1 MGKSKRQIEAAKKK
15 LAKENKGKKNVGGSS
30 NNTETETTN
39 APGTDGEKVDGTV
52 QEPDGDYRTC
62 TGVLVSR
69 PTAQDIKIDGFSLIA
84 HGNVLIQDTM
94 IELTIGRRYGLLGS
108 NGSGKST
115 FLKCLAKREVPIPDH
130 VDIWYLAEEES
141 PKDTSAFDCVVQV
154 GRDSVARLEK
164 LAEDELV
171 NSGPESEFLAE
182 LYNRLDDL
190 NPATFEQRA
199 GTLLFGLGFSQ
210 EMVNKPTKDLSGGW
224 RMRVALAKA
233 LFARP
238 ALLLLDEPTNHLD
251 LETCIWLE
259 NYLANY
265 PYCLVV
271 ISHSQDF
278 LNGVCNNIIH
288 LTPLRTLRSY
298 TGNYDQYVQTK
309 KELDVQQ
316 MKKYQKEQDDI
327 KHIKQF
333 IASCGTFSNL
343 VRQAKSKQKILDKME
358 AAGLT
363 EKVVDDA
370 KFIFDFPPCDPL
382 PPPVVSF
389 INLGFAYSG
398 LQKDLL
404 YTGLNL
410 SVDMDSRVAL
420 VGPNGAG
427 KSTLLKLI
435 LNELD
440 PTIGQLRKHLDVKIG
455 KYSQHSTDQLDQEKT
470 VLDFMIDHYPH
481 IKMEMEDWR
490 KAIGRYGISGK
501 QQTTQIKKLSDGLK
515 SRLVFA
521 MLALEKPNMLLFDE
535 PTNHLDMECIDSLA
549 DAINSFNGGMILVS
563 HDFRLINQVAKTIWV
578 CDKKTITIWPGT
590 IASYKKSLLK
600 HMKF

>member
-1 MGKSKRQIEAAKKK
+1 MAKTKRQIEAAKKK
-15 LAKENKGKKNVGGSS
+15 QVKDGKATKG
-30 NNTETETTN
+30 ETTQN
-39 APGTDGEKVDGTV
+39 TTKKTEQDHDQGGVN
-52 QEPDGDYRTC
+52 EPEGDYRSC

-69 PTAQDIKIDGFSLIA
+69 PTAEDIKIDGFSLIA

-94 IELTIGRRYGLLGS
+94 IELTIGRRYGLIGS

-115 FLKCLAKREVPIPDH
+115 FLRCLAKREVPIPDFI
-130 VDIWYLAEEES
+130 DIWYLAEEES
-141 PKDTSAFDCVVQV
+141 PKDVSAFDCVVEV
-154 GRDSVARLEK
+154 GRKSVARLEK
-164 LAEDELV
+164 LSEQELV
-171 NSGPESEFLAE
+171 DNGPESEFLAT
-182 LYNRLDDL
+182 LYAKLDDMS
-190 NPATFEQRA
+190 PETFEQRA
-199 GTLLFGLGFSQ
+199 GVLLHGLGFSQ
-210 EMVNKPTKDLSGGW
+210 EMVKKPTKDLSGGW

-238 ALLLLDEPTNHLD
+238 SLLLLDEPTNHLD

-259 NYLANY
+259 NYLSTY

-278 LNGVCNNIIH
+278 MNGVCNNIIQ
-288 LTPLRTLRSY
+288 LTPLRTLRCY
-298 TGNYDQYVQTK
+298 TGNYDQYVKTK
-309 KELDVQQ
+309 QELEVQQ
-316 MKKYQKEQDDI
+316 MKAYEKEQDDI

-358 AAGLT
+358 AKGLT
-363 EKVVDDA
+363 EKVVKDL
-370 KFIFDFPPCDPL
+370 KFVFDFPECDPL

-398 LQKDLL
+398 QKKDML
-404 YTGLNL
+404 YTKLNL
-410 SVDMDSRVAL
+410 SLDMDSRVAL

-427 KSTLLKLI
+427 KSTLLKLM

-440 PTIGQLRKHLDVKIG
+440 ATEGQLRKHLDVKIG
-455 KYSQHSTDQLDQEKT
+455 KYSQHSTDQLDGEKE
-470 VLDFMIDHYPH
+470 VLQFMIDYYPH
-481 IKMEMEDWR
+481 VKMEVEDWR

-549 DAINSFNGGMILVS
+549 EAINKFNGGMVLVS
-563 HDFRLINQVAKTIWV
+563 HDFRLISQVAKTIWV
-578 CDKKTITIWPGT
+578 CDKKTIEIWPGT
-590 IASYKKSLLK
+590 ITTYKKSLLK
-600 HMKF
+600 NMKFH